1 MKPITYTKA
10 SALINDTKTWI
21 LKGED
26 IFIPQYLLT
35 RGLAKSTLD
44 DIENKYPE
52 LQPRIAEIKAMDE
65 AKIISFMTKGKIPKS
80 VGEFILNR
88 YYTTKKGNN
97 ENSAVV
103 VHLEY

>member
-1 MKPITYTKA
+1 MKPMTYTKA

-35 RGLAKSTLD
+35 RGLPNSTFD
-44 DIENKYPE
+44 DIRNKYPE
-52 LQPRIAEIKAMDE
+52 LAPRIAEVNAMDE

-88 YYTTKKGNN
+88 YYPAKRGTN
-97 ENSAVV
+97 EGSGVV